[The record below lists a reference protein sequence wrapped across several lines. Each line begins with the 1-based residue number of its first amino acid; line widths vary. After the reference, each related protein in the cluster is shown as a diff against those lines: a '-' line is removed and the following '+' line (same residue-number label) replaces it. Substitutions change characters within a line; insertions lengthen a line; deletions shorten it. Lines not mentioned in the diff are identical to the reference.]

1 MGERQTTVVMV
12 GALLAGCVPPGAVVS
27 ADAAPAPVAL
37 SPPSVP
43 SSPSRASSRLDLDLS
58 NLRDARSAWEL
69 RPVTARARVEN
80 GKRYHIVAAG
90 ETGIAIAR
98 AYRVR
103 WADIV
108 TANALVEPF
117 QIRIGQRLL
126 LPESEASSPEARAAA
141 FRVGIDD
148 IVTGGEPA
156 RRGITRE
163 SSPPDGTVRFGWP
176 VEGKLVGRF
185 GRGGSGR
192 VNQGVDIDAARGAA
206 VSAVADGVVA
216 YVGNGVPGYGGL
228 IRIRHAGG
236 WISAYGRVARTVIA
250 KDARVAKGEMIGR
263 TGDDALHFELRRGR
277 PPVDPMR
284 YLAPR

>member
-1 MGERQTTVVMV
+1 MS
-12 GALLAGCVPPGAVVS
+12 ALLAGCVPPGAVVS
-27 ADAAPAPVAL
+27 AYAAPAPAAL
-37 SPPSVP
+37 SPPTVAAP
-43 SSPSRASSRLDLDLS
+43 PSRASSRLDLDLS
-58 NLRDARSAWEL
+58 NLRDARPAWEL

-141 FRVGIDD
+141 FRIGIDD

-156 RRGITRE
+156 RVRAITRP
-163 SSPPDGTVRFGWP
+163 SSATEPTGRFGWP
-176 VEGKLVGRF
+176 AEGKIVGRF

-192 VNQGVDIDAARGAA
+192 VNQGIDIDAARGAA
-206 VSAVADGVVA
+206 VSAIADGVVA

-228 IRIRHAGG
+228 ILVRHAGG
-236 WISAYGRVARTVIA
+236 WISAYGRVARSVTA
-250 KDARVAKGEMIGR
+250 KDARVAKGEVLGR
-263 TGDDALHFELRRGR
+263 TGDEALHFELRRGR
-277 PPVDPMR
+277 TPVDPMR
-284 YLAPR
+284 FLSVR